1 MVGHQNER
9 MGSRTTDLRHSWSGW
24 SGHAITFWL
33 CDREAEAKLHY
44 DMENEVWVQVRR
56 NGIKL
61 GVRRIHGYLPSSEVL
76 QNWLLPSRRPEHLA
90 AVAGSAA
97 ATI

>member
-24 SGHAITFWL
+24 SGHAYLFWL

-44 DMENEVWVQVRR
+44 DMENEVWVQEEKEWDQAWSATDSR
-56 NGIKL
+56 L
-61 GVRRIHGYLPSSEVL
+61 SSL
-76 QNWLLPSRRPEHLA
+76 F
-90 AVAGSAA
+90 
-97 ATI
+97 